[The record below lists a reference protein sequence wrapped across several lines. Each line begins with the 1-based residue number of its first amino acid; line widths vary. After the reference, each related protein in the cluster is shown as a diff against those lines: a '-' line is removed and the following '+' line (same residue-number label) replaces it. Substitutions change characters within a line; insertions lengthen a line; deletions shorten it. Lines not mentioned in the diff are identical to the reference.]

1 MARNPIEIGKGLLDE
16 YRNQLFFVLEENDL
30 PREAI
35 QQILARMQIDSG
47 IYLSLNPRYEQTN
60 EPFANF
66 VQQHNLPKVLVSL
79 LPRLSEG
86 GLFTHQK
93 QGILSILANRHT
105 IVSTGTGSGKTE
117 TFLIPILSH
126 CLQTS
131 EKGVK
136 AIIVYPMN
144 ALAGDQVE
152 RIGNYTRNTNITFGL
167 YTGATPENSS
177 FEQLERKFRNQ
188 LIYRDEIRAN
198 PPDILITNY
207 VMLDRM
213 LTRPK
218 DHRIFTES
226 SCSMRYLVLD
236 ELHTYT
242 GSKAAHL
249 KYLLARLRY
258 YFINDIIYIGTS
270 ATLVSSTAGKKR
282 LDQFVADL
290 FEIAPDSYTFIEST
304 IADEQQASIT
314 PVPLRTDADL
324 ESVDF
329 SSEEKAADSIFRLTG
344 ERVDQFEFYTPP
356 NEFHNTRVYQA
367 LKRNSG
373 VAAIYD
379 ALRMGAQSFSDLV
392 GHISQVIP
400 SQQFDVLAPDKLLN
414 AYLKAISYI
423 NEKAGEQGKPLMD
436 YRIHVLVHNI
446 TGNLKTCPV
455 CEAYFSGDLSYCPHD
470 GYPLFAVYRRDIRHF
485 VGKFNGQHLR
495 PVVEP
500 ESTDP
505 QNTHYVLISKASNM
519 PIDEFDMLGD
529 ITRDGQ
535 FEINP
540 RGAFRLAHLEV
551 QNYEQL
557 ENDLIWLADERCD
570 YLYLYYLVR
579 VLLQSYGKSLGFV
592 DNREK
597 ASHHSTILRDE
608 FADEFLQAFLQ
619 LYYPRERQ
627 LDLSRTLDYLQ
638 KKAASVGHSDLEIAI
653 FSELAPWYYRYISV
667 PERLGGTKGLLRLRD
682 GAHDWQALSDLQR
695 ELLAIF
701 LQERA
706 LSTDYTDENPDG
718 RFVRFQRFWA
728 ISHYGIFIEDTLSED
743 PLYRGISLGE
753 HSREYADFVQKW
765 STQAIQKAAHELVD
779 VGILVRRSSPD
790 NKAGYYLNLEYVCF
804 NLPLSQ
810 YGEGDEGYERLKKE
824 RLFVAEV
831 HSSDL
836 RAAER
841 TRVENGLKRGDI
853 HFVVATPTLEMGI
866 DIGDLESVLMIGAPP
881 TPANYAQR
889 AGRAGRGK
897 KHEALIVTYCWGT
910 SAHDMYMFRNPAQMI
925 NGQVHPPAFNPDN
938 PDLIKKHVNAFVL
951 RNHLQSR
958 DTLRQFALTIDAQ
971 YKEQMPQLRQ
981 LFGERFPY
989 EQYLGEL
996 RETVE
1001 HVLTATDGKQISL
1014 ANFCYDEAIFPDYS
1028 FRRDQVIAVDVEDK
1042 DKLTSERTLDW
1053 NDYALTTRDLEQAFR
1068 FFIPDQTMYV
1078 AGEVYK
1084 TLYDGIYDLL
1094 PDGARQYTCFFAE
1107 KERWFAQR
1115 HKEIKHLDTRQHFI
1129 PAMPTFVDKRGVLAI
1144 GYTDECLLSFRNYG
1158 VRRDQKQETDT
1169 AKKILIGYDLKREA
1183 VILRFDSLVCS
1194 EELRNS
1200 LVAALIREVNEF
1212 YGLAT
1217 GEIRLMLDA
1226 KLVDASDERWIY
1238 VLLYD
1243 NDGNHNLR
1251 LSRIVSDFD
1260 TLIHHAYERLT
1271 ECECKTD
1278 GCYHCIKNY
1287 NMQHCDQTL
1296 SKKHAEMFTGFL
1308 LGKRR
1313 FEPDVLPYEP
1323 PQPVF
1328 DLILNVR
1335 SQKNEIV
1342 VTRDAEV
1349 ITSRSVGDDLNS
1361 AIFLALEQAIYS
1373 QHQPGMASLGIET
1386 WVDWLA
1392 DAINN
1397 RSINKGK
1404 EAFNRLQFALL
1415 GFKQVKAIHKP
1426 TKGKVSV

>member
-1 MARNPIEIGKGLLDE
+1 MVRNPIEIGKGLLDD
-16 YRNQLFFVLEENDL
+16 YRSQLCFALEENDL
-30 PREAI
+30 PLEVI
-35 QQILARMQIDSG
+35 QRILARMQIDSG

-66 VQQHNLPKVLVSL
+66 VQQHNLPEVLVSL

-93 QGILSILANRHT
+93 QGILSILDNRHT

-126 CLQTS
+126 CLQAS

-152 RIGNYTRNTNITFGL
+152 RIGDYTRDTNVTFGL

-177 FEQLERKFRNQ
+177 FEQVERKFRNQ

-213 LTRPK
+213 LTRNR

-226 SCSMRYLVLD
+226 SRSMRYLVLD

-249 KYLLARLRY
+249 KYLLARLKY
-258 YFINDIIYIGTS
+258 HFINDIVYIGTS
-270 ATLVSSTAGKKR
+270 ATLASGTVGKKH

-290 FEIAPDSYTFIEST
+290 FEIPPDSYTFIEST
-304 IADEQQASIT
+304 IADEQQASTI
-314 PVPLRTDADL
+314 PVPLLSDADL
-324 ESVDF
+324 ESIDF
-329 SSEEKAADSIFRLTG
+329 SSEEKAAESIFHLTG

-356 NEFHNTRVYQA
+356 DEFHNTHVYQS
-367 LKRNSG
+367 LKRNS
-373 VAAIYD
+373 VVVAIYD
-379 ALRMGAQSFSDLV
+379 ALKKGAQSFSDLTRHV
-392 GHISQVIP
+392 SQVIP
-400 SQQFDVLAPDKLLN
+400 SEQFGVLAPDKLLN
-414 AYLKAISYI
+414 AYLQAISYI
-423 NEKAGEQGKPLMD
+423 NEKAGERGKPLMD
-436 YRIHVLVHNI
+436 YRIHVLVHSI
-446 TGNLKTCPV
+446 TGNLKICPI
-455 CEAYFSGDLSYCPHD
+455 CEAYFSGDLSYCPYD

-485 VGKFNGQHLR
+485 VGKFNGQRLH

-505 QNTHYVLISKASNM
+505 QNPHYVLISKASDI
-519 PIDEFDMLGD
+519 PIDKFDMLGD
-529 ITRDGQ
+529 ITRDGK

-557 ENDLIWLADERCD
+557 ENELIWLADERRD
-570 YLYLYYLVR
+570 YLYLYYLIR

-592 DNREK
+592 DSREK
-597 ASHHSTILRDE
+597 ASRYSTILRDE

-627 LDLSRTLDYLQ
+627 LDLSQTLDYLQ
-638 KKAASVGHSDLEIAI
+638 KKAASIGHSGLEIAI

-667 PERLGGTKGLLRLRD
+667 PERIGGTKGLLRLRD
-682 GAHDWQALSDLQR
+682 GAYDWQALSDLQR
-695 ELLAIF
+695 ELLTIF
-701 LQERA
+701 LRERA
-706 LSTDYTDENPDG
+706 LSTDYTDENPNG

-728 ISHYGIFIEDTLSED
+728 ISHYGIVIEDTLSED
-743 PLYRGISLGE
+743 PLYRGISLGQY
-753 HSREYADFVQKW
+753 SREYADFVQKW
-765 STQAIQKAAHELVD
+765 STHSIQEAAHELVEAG
-779 VGILVRRSSPD
+779 VLACRNSPD
-790 NKAGYYLNLEYVCF
+790 DKALYYLNLEYVCF
-804 NLPLSQ
+804 NLPSSE
-810 YGEGDEGYERLKKE
+810 YGEGDGGYERLKKE
-824 RLFVAEV
+824 LLFVAEV

-841 TRVENGLKRGDI
+841 TRVETGLKHGDI
-853 HFVVATPTLEMGI
+853 HFVAATPTLEMGI
-866 DIGDLESVLMIGAPP
+866 DIGDLESILMIGAPP
-881 TPANYAQR
+881 APANYAQR

-910 SAHDMYMFRNPAQMI
+910 SAHDMYMFRNPTQMI

-938 PDLIKKHVNAFVL
+938 RDLIKKHVNAFVL

-958 DTLRQFALTIDAQ
+958 DTLRQLALTVDAQ
-971 YKEQMPQLRQ
+971 YKEQIPQLRR

-989 EQYLGEL
+989 EKYLGEL
-996 RETVE
+996 REIIQ

-1028 FRRDQVIAVDVEDK
+1028 FRRDQVIAVDVEDR
-1042 DKLTSERTLDW
+1042 DKLTPERTLDW

-1115 HKEIKHLDTRQHFI
+1115 HKEIKHLDTRQHFT
-1129 PAMPTFVDKRGVLAI
+1129 PAMPAFVDKRGVLAV
-1144 GYTDECLLSFRNYG
+1144 GYTDQCLLSFRNHG
-1158 VRRDQKQETDT
+1158 VCRNRKQETDT
-1169 AKKILIGYDLKREA
+1169 DKKILIGYDLKREA

-1194 EELRNS
+1194 EVLRNS
-1200 LVAALIREVNEF
+1200 LVAALIREANEY

-1226 KLVDASDERWIY
+1226 KLADASDSRWIY
-1238 VLLYD
+1238 TLLYD
-1243 NDGNHNLR
+1243 NDGNNNLR
-1251 LSRIVSDFD
+1251 LRRIVSDFD
-1260 TLIHHAYERLT
+1260 TLIHRAYKRLT
-1271 ECECKTD
+1271 RCECKID
-1278 GCYHCIKNY
+1278 GCYNCIKSY
-1287 NMQHCDQTL
+1287 NMQNYDQTL
-1296 SKKHAEMFTGFL
+1296 SKNRAEMFTGFL

-1313 FEPDVLPYEP
+1313 FEPEALPYEP

-1335 SQKNEIV
+1335 SQKNAIV
-1342 VTRDAEV
+1342 VTRGTNVVA
-1349 ITSRSVGDDLNS
+1349 SRSVENDLNS
-1361 AIFLALEQAIYS
+1361 TIFLTLTQAIDS
-1373 QHQPGMASLGIET
+1373 QYQPGMSSLRIET

-1404 EAFNRLQFALL
+1404 EAFNRLQYALL
-1415 GFKQVKAIHKP
+1415 HFKQVEAIHKP
-1426 TKGKVSV
+1426 TKGKASV